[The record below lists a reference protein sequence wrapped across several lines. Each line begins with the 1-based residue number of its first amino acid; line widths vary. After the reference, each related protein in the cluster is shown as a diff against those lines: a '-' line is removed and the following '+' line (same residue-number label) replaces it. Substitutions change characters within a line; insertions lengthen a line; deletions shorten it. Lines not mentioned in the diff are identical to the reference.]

1 MYSFHVAP
9 DKELGTHCFDSKENI
24 EKFIPILKER
34 FQEFANKFECKFN
47 IETGILSPELT
58 KIF

>member
-1 MYSFHVAP
+1 MAP